1 MTATEMILA
10 GLDGAN
16 PLAFLAALGT
26 LRTLDAAWPTRH
38 VRLAWR
44 VHGRWTPV
52 LHVEDA
58 CEPGEVITALQEQ
71 LRRMDGHLAFSLSM
85 APDSAPKDNLEL
97 SEEEFRTL
105 ARHAAEL
112 FLEDRER
119 TTADFAAAFGCE
131 AVVTKEGLVEDTA
144 LRTMRGASN
153 QDFLKSM
160 REIVSGTTAEHLR
173 HALFEPWSYSDLRPS
188 LRWDPR
194 DDRRYALRW
203 RNPSPDP
210 IFTVRGANR
219 LAIEAL
225 PLLPT
230 APQGGKLATTGFA
243 RLGTRQIFWT
253 WPIWAPPVS
262 RDVAASLL
270 SLGDLQ
276 KEEPPRDDLAAL
288 GIVEIFRSQRI
299 TVGKNRSFTPA
310 RPPGRSAER

>member
-58 CEPGEVITALQEQ
+58 CEPGELITALHEQ
-71 LRRMDGHLAFSLSM
+71 LKRMDGHPALSLSVE
-85 APDSAPKDNLEL
+85 PGSAPKDDLKL
-97 SEEEFRTL
+97 SGEEFRAL
-105 ARHAAEL
+105 ARRAAAL
-112 FLEDRER
+112 FLEERER

-131 AVVTKEGLVEDTA
+131 AVLTKDGLVEDTA
-144 LRTMRGASN
+144 LRTMSGAGH
-153 QDFLKSM
+153 QHFLEFM
-160 REIVSGTTAEHLR
+160 RQLVSGTTEEHLR
-173 HALFEPWSYSDLRPS
+173 HALFEPWSYADPGPS
-188 LRWDPR
+188 LRWDPE

-203 RNPSPDP
+203 REPSSDP
-210 IFTVRGANR
+210 IRTVRGANR

-230 APQGGKLATTGFA
+230 APQHDKLATTGFD

-253 WPIWAPPVS
+253 WPIWSPPVS

-276 KEEPPRDDLAAL
+276 KEEPPREELAAL
-288 GIVEIFRSQRI
+288 GVVEIYRSQRV
-299 TVGKNRSFTPA
+299 TAGKYRSFTPA